1 MTDEIVVVT
10 PTASP
15 LDPRTGEPRRPWA
28 VRAAT
33 GALYLGGAL
42 VIAGLLQ
49 AMWLSVDAFAEA
61 AWLHRVIATGPGDLV
76 RVALVTGTTVV
87 ALIVT
92 AAAVITAHY
101 AWWGYDWTRWAG
113 LVAVA
118 LAPLTLMVNP
128 LAAAGIAPIALG
140 AGLLWLPTARTF
152 RERWRALRRP
162 PRPEAAVAGDVFY
175 GPLPRYR

>member
-28 VRAAT
+28 VRVAS
-33 GALYLGGAL
+33 GALDLGGTLA
-42 VIAGLLQ
+42 IAGLLQ
-49 AMWLSVDAFAEA
+49 AMWLSVDTFADA
-61 AWLHRVIATGPGDLV
+61 AWLHRVVATEPGDLV
-76 RVALVTGTTVV
+76 RVALVTATTVV
-87 ALIVT
+87 ALVVT
-92 AAAVITAHY
+92 AAAVVTAYY
-101 AWWGYDWTRWAG
+101 AWWGYGWTRRAG

-118 LAPLTLMVNP
+118 LAPLTLMMNP

-140 AGLLWLPTARTF
+140 AALLWLPVAREF
-152 RERWRALRRP
+152 SERWRALRHP
-162 PRPEAAVAGDVFY
+162 VVPESTVPGDVFY